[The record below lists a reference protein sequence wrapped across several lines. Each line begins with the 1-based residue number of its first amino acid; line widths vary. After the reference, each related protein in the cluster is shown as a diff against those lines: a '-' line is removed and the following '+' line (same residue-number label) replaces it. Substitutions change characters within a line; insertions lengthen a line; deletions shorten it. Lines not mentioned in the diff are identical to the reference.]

1 MLSPIWKRC
10 SAYVARLTRNSCP
23 IPQRFSLD
31 RGYAVRSQGSIN
43 LIPWKLPE
51 SRNASDMALLPSASA
66 VGTAIGVPWDDLR
79 AIAGADHIRSAGS
92 ADRVAGI
99 QPQMILEPGSE
110 KELAAALC
118 CANDAG
124 LSVLPRGG
132 GTKGAWGNPPVR
144 ADLILSTARLNRVI
158 EHAWADLTVS
168 VEAGCTIRNLQNAL
182 SENGQHVAL
191 DPLWPER
198 ATVGGVLSTN
208 DSGTL
213 RIRYG
218 ALRDLII
225 GVTIALP
232 DGTLASSGGKVVKN
246 VAGYDLPKL
255 ITGALGTLGVITRAI
270 FRLHPL
276 PRKVESF
283 TFAAGDLDDTNRLV
297 LAVQNS
303 SLAHTGLQARFS
315 ADMAPAVDVRFEGTD
330 TGLAAQAEALRR
342 LVAPATITVTCEE
355 VWLARQELWSSAE
368 PAAIAKI
375 SVLPTSVS
383 KTCGRISCL
392 ADSLG
397 VRWSAVVQGTG
408 LGWLRLVASSAPAI
422 HQVLQTL
429 RPELERLGGS
439 LTVLHRPSG
448 MPAMDTWGSCGNA
461 LPLMLSVKQQFDPHG
476 TLNPGRFVG
485 GI

>member
-1 MLSPIWKRC
+1 
-10 SAYVARLTRNSCP
+10 
-23 IPQRFSLD
+23 
-31 RGYAVRSQGSIN
+31 
-43 LIPWKLPE
+43 
-51 SRNASDMALLPSASA
+51 MAPSPSASP
-66 VGTAIGVPWDDLR
+66 VVTAIGAPWDDLR
-79 AIAGADHIRSAGS
+79 AIAGAEHLRAAG
-92 ADRVAGI
+92 ADDSVAGV
-99 QPQMILEPGSE
+99 QPQMILEPSSE
-110 KELAAALC
+110 KELAAALR

-132 GTKGAWGNPPVR
+132 GTKAAWGNPPVR

-168 VEAGCTIRNLQNAL
+168 VEAGCTIEKLQNVLA
-182 SENGQHVAL
+182 ENGQHIAL

-255 ITGALGTLGVITRAI
+255 AIGALGTLGVITRAN

-276 PRKVESF
+276 PRSVRSL
-283 TFAAGDLDDTNRLV
+283 TFAARGLDDANRMV
-297 LAVQNS
+297 LAVQDS
-303 SLAHTGLQARFS
+303 RLAHTGLQARFT
-315 ADMAPAVDVRFEGTD
+315 AGGTPAVDVRFEGTD
-330 TGLAAQAEALRR
+330 AGLAAQEEALRK
-342 LVAPATITVTCEE
+342 LAASAIETVTGET
-355 VWLARQELWSSAE
+355 VWQARQELWYSADS
-368 PAAIAKI
+368 AAIVKF
-375 SVLPTSVS
+375 SVLPASVA
-383 KTCGRISCL
+383 KTCDRISHL

-408 LGWLRLVASSAPAI
+408 LGWLRVEASSAPAI
-422 HQVLQTL
+422 HQVLHTL
-429 RPELERLGGS
+429 RPELEQLGGS
-439 LTVLHRPSG
+439 LVVLQRPAA
-448 MPAMDTWGSCGNA
+448 MPAIDAWGRSGGA
-461 LPLMLSVKQQFDPHG
+461 FPVMLSVKRQFDPRG
-476 TLNPGRFVG
+476 VLNPGRFIG